1 MPQRDSTQFDKFN
14 EINSINTNTNQLEQE
29 QKSLIRFEKSFKI
42 PDPIPKAGIEQAIKL
57 MEKGR
62 LYRYNFPDNLSHQGQ
77 HHQSNHE
84 NEQLATEVAQLEYDF
99 SLYTKHKYVIAVNS
113 CGSAIFLALKASGV
127 NPGDKVLTNAFT
139 FTAVPSS
146 IIHASGVPVYVECN
160 SEYVIDLEDL
170 KRKIEAHPDA
180 KFFVL
185 SHMRGH
191 ISDLETIQ
199 NICSEAGIYLI
210 EDCAHSLGA
219 KWDGNLVGY
228 HGEIACFSTQSYK
241 MLNSGEG
248 GLIATNNPDVA
259 AYCILAAGSYEKL
272 YKKHI
277 ARPIDDDL
285 FEQLKPHVPNFSLR
299 MSNLTA
305 AVLRPQIEL
314 LDNKIAQGLEKY
326 NQLVEILS
334 SIKNIYIPSSLSKV
348 KRAPDSVQFN
358 LLQLTVQ
365 QVEQFLQQTSER
377 GISIQIFGRD
387 DNSRYYKN
395 WQYSFTKTP
404 NLEKTESIIS
414 FACDLRLP
422 SCFNLDD
429 LNLIGY
435 IIKDILYKILRKD
448 ERQDYQNGLTDHF
461 EDIQQVKSKYDDWVS
476 FYDQEHYDNGWT
488 VLLNHIAYTL
498 ISYLKKDALI
508 LDIGCGTGLLGR
520 ELNSYG
526 FKNLQGLDISQNSL
540 DILKQQGIYKALHL
554 EALGNALS
562 SPDNT
567 FDALVST
574 GVFTRNQVPLESFE
588 ELIRILKPGGIF
600 AVVLRVED
608 DDLYRKPIR
617 QYCAIKIWQEIFKE
631 RISVLKSCNH
641 ELIILQK
648 LDNSPRG

>member
-1 MPQRDSTQFDKFN
+1 MKNYTIK
-14 EINSINTNTNQLEQE
+14 LEQE
-29 QKSLIRFEKSFKI
+29 KKSLVKFTKSFKT
-42 PDPIPKAGIEQAIKL
+42 PDTIPKGGIEQVIKL

-62 LYRYNFPDNLSHQGQ
+62 LYRYNFLNNFSDSTQDNKLNS
-77 HHQSNHE
+77 E
-84 NEQLATEVAQLEYDF
+84 DDELATEVARLEYEF

-127 NPGDKVLTNAFT
+127 NPEDKVLTNAFT

-146 IIHASGVPVYVECN
+146 IVHAGGVPIYVECN
-160 SEYVIDLEDL
+160 SEYAIDIEDL
-170 KRKIEAHPDA
+170 QLKIKAHPEA

-191 ISDLETIQ
+191 ISDLDAIK
-199 NICSEAGIYLI
+199 NICAQAGICLI

-219 KWDGNLVGY
+219 KWDGKLVGH
-228 HGEIACFSTQSYK
+228 HGETACFSSQSYK
-241 MLNSGEG
+241 ILNSGEG
-248 GLIATNNPDVA
+248 GFIATNNAQFAV
-259 AYCILAAGSYEKL
+259 YCILAAGSYENL

-277 ARPIDDDL
+277 ARPVDDDL
-285 FEQLKPHVPNFSLR
+285 FEKLKPHIPNFSLR

-305 AVLRPQIEL
+305 AVLRPQIEFL
-314 LDNKIAQGLEKY
+314 ENKISQGIQRYDK
-326 NQLVEILS
+326 LVEILS
-334 SIKNIYIPSSLSKV
+334 SVRNIYIPSPLPKV
-348 KRAPDSVQFN
+348 KRAPNSLQFN
-358 LLQLTVQ
+358 LLELTLS
-365 QVEQFLQQTSER
+365 QVEQFLQQANER
-377 GISIQIFGRD
+377 GVAIQIFGRN

-395 WQYSFTKTP
+395 WKYSFTETPDLQKT
-404 NLEKTESIIS
+404 KSIIS
-414 FACDLRLP
+414 YACDLRL
-422 SCFNLDD
+422 SSSFNFDD

-448 ERQDYQNGLTDHF
+448 EHQDYRNGLTDHF
-461 EDIQQVKSKYDDWVS
+461 EDIQQVKSKYDNWVS

-498 ISYLKKDALI
+498 ISYLKEDALI

-540 DILKQQGIYKALHL
+540 DRLKEQDIYKALHL
-554 EALGNALS
+554 EALGSTLS
-562 SPDNT
+562 FADNT

-588 ELIRILKPGGIF
+588 ELIRVLKPGGIC

-608 DDLYRKPIR
+608 DDLYYKPIKK
-617 QYCAIKIWQEIFKE
+617 YCALKMWQEVFKE

-641 ELIILQK
+641 ELVILQK
-648 LDNSPRG
+648 M